1 MNYHNITY
9 PDMNNGDGLRVVLWL
24 SGCSHHCYNC
34 QNPQTWDANSGIP
47 FDESAKKELFREL
60 DKDYISGLT
69 LTGGDPLF
77 ESNLDGVLDLVTEIN
92 KRYNFQ
98 KVDSANPCKMGV
110 SEVENPNEIR
120 LSLPNKTIWL
130 YTGYEVNL
138 ESYEIL
144 TIGKE
149 YAKTRYE
156 FTTTQP
162 SRSNTANFLRKSIL
176 NNVDVLV
183 DGRYIDSQRDVNLK
197 WRGSKNQRV
206 IDIKQSLQKGKVT
219 LWTE

>member
-1 MNYHNITY
+1 MRYASIREL
-9 PDMNNGDGLRVVLWL
+9 DISNGEGVGVALFVQ
-24 SGCSHHCYNC
+24 GCPFNPHCYNC
-34 QNPQTWDANSGIP
+34 FNPDTWDFNGGKEWTPEVEDKFIELASRPYIKRISLLGGEP
-47 FDESAKKELFREL
+47 LADE
-60 DKDYISGLT
+60 
-69 LTGGDPLF
+69 
-77 ESNLDGVLDLVTEIN
+77 NLDGVLHLVD
-92 KRYNFQ
+92 RF
-98 KVDSANPCKMGV
+98 
-110 SEVENPNEIR
+110 R